1 MNEPQQSTER
11 QAGFALA
18 VLFVINTLNFFDR
31 QIAAS
36 VSPLMIAEFKLS
48 DSDYGDITT
57 AFILI
62 YAAVGVPLG
71 RWADRGNRPM
81 ILGLGTAVW
90 SLFTAASGFT
100 RGYWSLFAVRM
111 GVGVGEAS
119 CAPAGN
125 SLLGDLF
132 PPSRRARAMSIFML
146 GLPVGIFLSNMFAG
160 LLADKYGWRKVFFFA
175 AIPGFVFALL
185 ALKIREQ
192 PRGAADNVQIAVQAD
207 DGSPYRRVL
216 SIPTMWWIILAGALH
231 NFNAYAVNAYMPLY
245 LVRYYQLDLKQANFI
260 AAVVLGAVGVLGLLI
275 GGALADWARK
285 RRANG
290 RMLVAALS
298 LLISTPLV
306 FLALNL
312 PKEQM
317 VLFTVLMGAGWL
329 LFYIYYVTVYPA
341 IQDVVEP
348 NLRGTAMALYFFA
361 MYVLGGA
368 FGSKVVGMLSDNFA
382 LRAAAKAGVIV
393 ANAKLVPP
401 EFRAIGL
408 HEAFYAAPVVSLLL
422 AAVLFAGART
432 ITADMEKARKR
443 MLELAERA
451 QSLRGKATS

>member
-1 MNEPQQSTER
+1 MNENQNSTDQTR
-11 QAGFALA
+11 QAWFALA

-36 VSPLMIAEFKLS
+36 VSPLMIAEFKMS

-90 SLFTAASGFT
+90 SLFTAASGLT
-100 RGYWSLFAVRM
+100 RGYWSLFGVRM

-132 PPSRRARAMSIFML
+132 PPASRARAMSIFML

-160 LLADKYGWRKVFFFA
+160 LLAQTYGWRKVFFFA
-175 AIPGFVFALL
+175 AIPGFLFALL
-185 ALKIREQ
+185 ALKIKEQ
-192 PRGAADNVQIAVQAD
+192 PRGAADNLQVAVSAE

-245 LVRYYQLDLKQANFI
+245 LVRYYQLELKQANYI
-260 AAVVLGAVGVLGLLI
+260 AAVVLGAVGVAGLLI

-285 RRANG
+285 RQANG
-290 RMLVAALS
+290 RLLLAALS

-306 FLALNL
+306 LLALRL
-312 PKEQM
+312 PKAQM

-368 FGSKVVGMLSDNFA
+368 FGSKVLGMLSDNFA

-393 ANAKLVPP
+393 ANAKMVPA

-408 HEAFYAAPVVSLLL
+408 HEAFYAAPVISLLL
-422 AAVLFAGART
+422 AIVLFAGSRT
-432 ITADMEKARKR
+432 ITADMEKLQIR
-443 MLELAERA
+443 MRELAGRV
-451 QSLRGKATS
+451 

>member
-1 MNEPQQSTER
+1 MNNNQTTEK
-11 QAGFALA
+11 QAWFALA
-18 VLFVINTLNFFDR
+18 VLFGINTLNFFDR
-31 QIAAS
+31 QIAAA
-36 VSPLMIAEFKLS
+36 VAPLMIAEFKMS

-71 RWADRGNRPM
+71 RWSDRGNRPR
-81 ILGLGTAVW
+81 ILGVGVAVW
-90 SLFTAASGFT
+90 SLFTAASGWA

-125 SLLGDLF
+125 SLIGDMF
-132 PPSRRARAMSIFML
+132 PVNKRARAMAIFML
-146 GLPVGIFLSNMFAG
+146 GLPIGIFLSNMFGGRIGQA
-160 LLADKYGWRKVFFFA
+160 YGWRRAFIIA
-175 AIPGFVFALL
+175 AIPGFIFALL
-185 ALKIREQ
+185 ALKIREL
-192 PRGAADNVQIAVQAD
+192 PRGASEAVQVPVYD
-207 DGSPYRRVL
+207 DGVSPYRRVL

-245 LVRYYQLDLKQANFI
+245 LVRYYGMNLKSANNI
-260 AAVVLGAVGVLGLLI
+260 AAIVLGAVGVVGLLV
-275 GGALADWARK
+275 GGLMADWVRK
-285 RRANG
+285 KRANG

-306 FLALNL
+306 LAALSL
-312 PKEQM
+312 PKDQM
-317 VLFTVLMGAGWL
+317 VMFTVLMGMGWL

-348 NLRGTAMALYFFA
+348 HLRGTAMALYFFA

-368 FGSKVVGMLSDNFA
+368 FGSKILGMISDNRA
-382 LRAAAKAGVIV
+382 LNAAAKAGQVFSDV
-393 ANAKLVPP
+393 KLVPA

-408 HEAFYAAPVVSLLL
+408 HEAFFVAPLVSLIL
-422 AAVLFAGART
+422 AAVLFAGTRT
-432 ITADMEKARKR
+432 VAGDMEKLRLRLQAA
-443 MLELAERA
+443 AE
-451 QSLRGKATS
+451 K